1 MGEISQKSVATLKKL
16 SNKEIAIYNKCNNK
30 ILNNYLI
37 VFDAM
42 KKGSQVVKK
51 SSNKKIAIST
61 VQRSASAVG
70 SQPVRYFIYLN

>member
-16 SNKEIAIYNKCNNK
+16 SNKEIAIYNK
-30 ILNNYLI
+30 IINNYLI

>member
-1 MGEISQKSVATLKKL
+1 
-16 SNKEIAIYNKCNNK
+16 
-30 ILNNYLI
+30 
-37 VFDAM
+37 M